1 MNGKY
6 ELVIFD
12 MDGTILYTL
21 DDICDGVNVSL
32 SKHGLPVRTKD
43 EIRRHI
49 GNGIRHEI
57 ESSVPEGTKESMI
70 DAVFHD
76 FHAWYEIHCNDR
88 TRPYDGIVELLEDL
102 KQAGIHCAVVSN
114 KADYAVKALNEIY
127 FKGLLEA
134 GVGEKD
140 GIARKPAPDEV
151 DEVLRLLNMERNR
164 AVYIGDSEVDIETA
178 ANAGIDCIGVSWGYR
193 DRKWLQ
199 ECGAEVIVDDV
210 SQLRQLLLG
219 ESL

>member
-1 MNGKY
+1 MERKY

-21 DDICDGVNVSL
+21 DDICNGVNAAL
-32 SKHGLPVRTKD
+32 EKHGLPKRSKD
-43 EIRRHI
+43 EVRRHI

-57 ESSVPEGTKESMI
+57 ESSVPQGTPESVI

-76 FHAWYEIHCNDR
+76 FHAWYQIHCNDS
-88 TRPYDGIVELLEDL
+88 TRPYEGIIELLQRL
-102 KQAGIHCAVVSN
+102 KEEGMHSAVVSN

-127 FKGLLEA
+127 FNGLLEA
-134 GVGEKD
+134 GVGEKE

-151 DEVLRLLNMERNR
+151 NEVLRLLDMYKKK

-178 ANAGIDCIGVSWGYR
+178 ENAGMDCIGVSWGYR

-199 ECGAEVIVDDV
+199 ECGAKVIVDDV
-210 SQLRQLLLG
+210 NQLAQLLLG
-219 ESL
+219 KSL

>member
-21 DDICDGVNVSL
+21 DDICDGVNASL

-178 ANAGIDCIGVSWGYR
+178 ANSGMDCIGVSWGYR

>member
-1 MNGKY
+1 MNGKD

-21 DDICDGVNVSL
+21 DDICDGVNASL

-114 KADYAVKALNEIY
+114 KADYAVKELNEIY

-178 ANAGIDCIGVSWGYR
+178 ANAGMDCIGVSWGYR

>member
-21 DDICDGVNVSL
+21 DDICDGVNASL

-151 DEVLRLLNMERNR
+151 DELLRLLNMERNR

-178 ANAGIDCIGVSWGYR
+178 ANAGMDCIGVSWGYR

>member
-21 DDICDGVNVSL
+21 DDICDGVNASL

-178 ANAGIDCIGVSWGYR
+178 ANAGMDCIGVSWGYR

-199 ECGAEVIVDDV
+199 ECGAEVIVDEV

>member
-6 ELVIFD
+6 KLVIFD

-21 DDICDGVNVSL
+21 DDICDGVNASL

-178 ANAGIDCIGVSWGYR
+178 ANAVMDCIGVSWGYR

>member
-21 DDICDGVNVSL
+21 DDICDGVNASL

-151 DEVLRLLNMERNR
+151 DEVLCLLNMERNR

-178 ANAGIDCIGVSWGYR
+178 ANAGMDCIGVSWGYR

>member
-21 DDICDGVNVSL
+21 DDICDGVNASL

-114 KADYAVKALNEIY
+114 KADYAVKELNEIY

-178 ANAGIDCIGVSWGYR
+178 ANAGMDCIGVSWGYR

>member
-1 MNGKY
+1 M
-6 ELVIFD
+6 
-12 MDGTILYTL
+12 
-21 DDICDGVNVSL
+21 
-32 SKHGLPVRTKD
+32 
-43 EIRRHI
+43 
-49 GNGIRHEI
+49 
-57 ESSVPEGTKESMI
+57 
-70 DAVFHD
+70 
-76 FHAWYEIHCNDR
+76 
-88 TRPYDGIVELLEDL
+88 ELLEDL

-178 ANAGIDCIGVSWGYR
+178 ANAGMDCIGVSWGYR

>member
-21 DDICDGVNVSL
+21 DDICDGVNASL
-32 SKHGLPVRTKD
+32 SRHGLPVRTKD

-178 ANAGIDCIGVSWGYR
+178 ANAGMDCIGVSWGYR

>member
-21 DDICDGVNVSL
+21 DDSCDGVNASL

-178 ANAGIDCIGVSWGYR
+178 ANAGMDCIGVSWGYR

>member
-1 MNGKY
+1 M
-6 ELVIFD
+6 
-12 MDGTILYTL
+12 
-21 DDICDGVNVSL
+21 
-32 SKHGLPVRTKD
+32 
-43 EIRRHI
+43 
-49 GNGIRHEI
+49 
-57 ESSVPEGTKESMI
+57 
-70 DAVFHD
+70 
-76 FHAWYEIHCNDR
+76 
-88 TRPYDGIVELLEDL
+88 ELLEDL

-178 ANAGIDCIGVSWGYR
+178 ANAGMDCIGGSWGYR

-210 SQLRQLLLG
+210 SRLRQLLLG

>member
-12 MDGTILYTL
+12 MDGTILHTL
-21 DDICDGVNVSL
+21 DDICDGVNASL

-114 KADYAVKALNEIY
+114 KADYAVKELNEIY

-178 ANAGIDCIGVSWGYR
+178 ANAGMDCIGVSWGYR

>member
-21 DDICDGVNVSL
+21 DDICDGVNASL

-178 ANAGIDCIGVSWGYR
+178 ANAGMDCIGVSWGYR

-210 SQLRQLLLG
+210 SQLRQFLLG